1 MLHTMRFRACA
12 LLLLLGLLALPA
24 FGQDTE
30 RAETVWE
37 RGVVSWFWHALGD
50 LIPAL
55 GKSRGSM
62 DPNGQ
67 PLPPNP
73 PSSTDSRGTMDPDGN
88 A

>member
-1 MLHTMRFRACA
+1 MLHTKRFRACA
-12 LLLLLGLLALPA
+12 LLLLLGLLAPPA
-24 FGQDTE
+24 FGRGTE
-30 RAETVWE
+30 RAETVRE

-67 PLPPNP
+67 PLPDP

-88 A
+88 T